1 MDLRALAM
9 GLIFSLMWSSAF
21 ATARIIVV
29 DAPPL
34 YALALRFLLSG
45 LLAVGIARALGAT
58 WRMAPGQWRSVAVF
72 GLLQNTA
79 YLGLNFVAM
88 QWVEASL
95 AVIIAASM
103 PLIVAALGWA
113 FRAERLPPLGVA
125 GLIAGFVGVGLIM
138 GTRVTGGA
146 DPLGVL
152 FCLLGALALAIAT
165 MTVRSASGSGGGFPG
180 LLMVVG
186 LQMLVGSTALFALAA
201 LLEVP
206 QVNLTPALAAA
217 FLYQLFIPG
226 LAATLLWF
234 ALVARIGTIRAS
246 AFHFLNPAFGVA
258 VAAAL
263 LGETI
268 GPLDALGVA
277 IVAGGILAVQLS
289 RRPG

>member
-45 LLAVGIARALGAT
+45 LLAVGIARALGAS
-58 WRMAPGQWRSVAVF
+58 WRMAPGQWRSVAIF

-113 FRAERLPPLGVA
+113 FRAERLPPPRRRGPDR
-125 GLIAGFVGVGLIM
+125 GLC
-138 GTRVTGGA
+138 RRRA
-146 DPLGVL
+146 DHGHPRHRRGP
-152 FCLLGALALAIAT
+152 IPW
-165 MTVRSASGSGGGFPG
+165 ASC
-180 LLMVVG
+180 
-186 LQMLVGSTALFALAA
+186 
-201 LLEVP
+201 
-206 QVNLTPALAAA
+206 
-217 FLYQLFIPG
+217 
-226 LAATLLWF
+226 
-234 ALVARIGTIRAS
+234 S
-246 AFHFLNPAFGVA
+246 AFSA
-258 VAAAL
+258 
-263 LGETI
+263 
-268 GPLDALGVA
+268 PLHCP
-277 IVAGGILAVQLS
+277 S
-289 RRPG
+289 PR

>member
-1 MDLRALAM
+1 
-9 GLIFSLMWSSAF
+9 
-21 ATARIIVV
+21 
-29 DAPPL
+29 
-34 YALALRFLLSG
+34 
-45 LLAVGIARALGAT
+45 
-58 WRMAPGQWRSVAVF
+58 MAPGQWRSVAIF

-88 QWVEASL
+88 HWVEASL

-113 FRAERLPPLGVA
+113 FRGERLPPLGVA

-180 LLMVVG
+180 LLMIVG
-186 LQMLVGSTALFALAA
+186 LQMLVGSTALFVLAA
-201 LLEVP
+201 MLEVP

-217 FLYQLFIPG
+217 FVYQLFIPG

-289 RRPG
+289 RRPD

>member
-1 MDLRALAM
+1 
-9 GLIFSLMWSSAF
+9 
-21 ATARIIVV
+21 
-29 DAPPL
+29 
-34 YALALRFLLSG
+34 
-45 LLAVGIARALGAT
+45 
-58 WRMAPGQWRSVAVF
+58 
-72 GLLQNTA
+72 
-79 YLGLNFVAM
+79 M
-88 QWVEASL
+88 QWVQASL

-113 FRAERLPPLGVA
+113 FRGERLPPLGVA

-146 DPLGVL
+146 DPIGVL
-152 FCLLGALALAIAT
+152 LCLLGALALAIAT
-165 MTVRSASGSGGGFPG
+165 MTVRSASGSGSGFPG
-180 LLMVVG
+180 LLMIVG
-186 LQMLVGSTALFALAA
+186 LQMLVGSTALFALAVM
-201 LLEVP
+201 LEVP

-217 FLYQLFIPG
+217 FIYQLFVPG

-268 GPLDALGVA
+268 GPLDAIGVA
-277 IVAGGILAVQLS
+277 IVVGGILAVQLS
-289 RRPG
+289 RRPA